1 MVYAGYFV
9 HVITEKENETRRR
22 GSDLSISG
30 KRKNTKSTGDCLRLR
45 FVFLYDD
52 EKKSLKHVC

>member
-52 EKKSLKHVC
+52 EKKV